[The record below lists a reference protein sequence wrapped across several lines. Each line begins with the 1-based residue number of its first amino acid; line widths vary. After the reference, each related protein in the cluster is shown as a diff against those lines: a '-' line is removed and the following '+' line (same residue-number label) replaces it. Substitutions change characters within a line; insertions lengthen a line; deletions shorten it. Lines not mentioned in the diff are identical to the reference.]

1 MSVET
6 VKIRPEL
13 DAAALRKA
21 EADFEKAFSPSGR
34 ALGGLRKAVA
44 GFARDLGAVGRNLDL
59 AQGAAS
65 AKREFEAA
73 KRQVRDMRAAL
84 TEATET
90 LGQDHKLVRQMRA
103 EMVRVEANFLRVAA
117 IRGRMADLA
126 ERTAQADRASAQAA
140 KAQAERQ
147 KRLAKEA
154 SDYADKYEK
163 ARERYR
169 KAQAERSSLLYGPSL
184 QDRIEAAKAS
194 IKERGGL
201 AGMAVGGLRAGVG
214 GVERAA
220 VRGATGAAVLGAGIT
235 AGAVAAASRIRSE
248 MDRAAK
254 SANLTVEEFSR
265 LKHAAELSGTS
276 VEQVEKAASVLQR
289 QISKGKLDESFAGGL
304 RALGV
309 DAKALGGKSAEQ
321 QLALLADAMQGV
333 GDAGQRTVIASRLF
347 GDEIGAKLVP
357 MLENGGA
364 ALRAAGDEAEA
375 LGLVFSADAA
385 AAAER
390 LGDAQDKLAKA
401 VRGTLTE
408 AFASVV
414 PLLAETAGRMVE
426 WAKANREAVSEKV
439 QAALRK
445 VVETLQAL
453 WARAQEVDWGA
464 WTKRASA
471 LAEVLFTVAK
481 ALSSL
486 LDKLGPMGG
495 AFALLGV
502 KIGLA
507 LGPLGALAV
516 AAAGVGAA
524 FGAMAADA
532 ASAIDSTLVKV
543 RAAQAEALKI
553 AQEQEIE
560 GLREGI
566 DDPYKISQANKKAA
580 EEVLKN
586 ELYLRG
592 AKSIRDLPADVR
604 RKIERISLSGK
615 RDIGRAEVARLS
627 AEANKKRAKEI
638 ARDLETKKPGKP
650 EEGAAAAQ
658 VRKDIE
664 TLAERYGQREYQ
676 RVLQGGGSLAEAKV
690 AELKARRRAKEDLTA
705 RGETLARRGF
715 VGGSGGPT
723 FVGGVSTGA
732 GGAIPVSLDLGG
744 HGGPPP
750 VQIVQILAGAQ
761 VEIPITAAATS
772 TEVDAAIRSG
782 VRKVLSDAIAEALP
796 LVDSGIRR

>member
-21 EADFEKAFSPSGR
+21 EAALEKAFSPTARGVQGLKSAFSGFFR
-34 ALGGLRKAVA
+34 EAEKVGSALQTNRSDSKKWAKSLEEAQKRVVEMKRGLDQATAALGENHTLVREMRVEYAKLALEVGKVKREEQARMAALASAEAQAARAKARRELLVGRGPTLGDRLRGGMDRLQERGAFGLASDAIDAGARGAGRLAVGGALAGVGAVA
-44 GFARDLGAVGRNLDL
+44 G
-59 AQGAAS
+59 AA
-65 AKREFEAA
+65 
-73 KRQVRDMRAAL
+73 
-84 TEATET
+84 
-90 LGQDHKLVRQMRA
+90 
-103 EMVRVEANFLRVAA
+103 
-117 IRGRMADLA
+117 
-126 ERTAQADRASAQAA
+126 
-140 KAQAERQ
+140 
-147 KRLAKEA
+147 
-154 SDYADKYEK
+154 
-163 ARERYR
+163 
-169 KAQAERSSLLYGPSL
+169 
-184 QDRIEAAKAS
+184 
-194 IKERGGL
+194 
-201 AGMAVGGLRAGVG
+201 
-214 GVERAA
+214 
-220 VRGATGAAVLGAGIT
+220 
-235 AGAVAAASRIRSE
+235 AAASKIRTE

-254 SANLTVEEFSR
+254 SANLTVTEFSR

-276 VEQVEKAASVLQR
+276 VEQVEKATSVLQR
-289 QISKGKLDESFAGGL
+289 QLSKGKLDESFAGGL

-309 DAKALGGKSAEQ
+309 DAKAIGGKSAEQ

-333 GDAGQRTVIASRLF
+333 GDAGQRTVIATRLF
-347 GDEIGAKLVP
+347 GDELGAKLVP

-364 ALRAAGDEAEA
+364 ALKAAGDEAEA

-390 LGDAQDKLAKA
+390 LGDAQDKLGKA
-401 VRGTLTE
+401 IRGTLTE

-414 PLLAETAGRMVE
+414 PLLAETAERMVA

-453 WARAQEVDWGA
+453 WERAQEVDWGA
-464 WTKRASA
+464 WTERASA

-543 RAAQAEALKI
+543 REAQTEALKVV
-553 AQEQEIE
+553 QEQEIA
-560 GLREGI
+560 GLRDAIDEPAKIAEG
-566 DDPYKISQANKKAA
+566 NRKAA
-580 EEVLKN
+580 DEVLKA

-592 AKSIRDLPADVR
+592 AKSMKDLPPAVR
-604 RKIERISLSGK
+604 RKIERIGFSAK
-615 RDIGRAEVARLS
+615 KDIGRAEVARLS

-664 TLAERYGQREYQ
+664 MLAERYGQREYQ
-676 RVLQGGGSLAEAKV
+676 RVLQGGGSLAEAKA
-690 AELKARRRAKEDLTA
+690 AEIKARRRAKEDLTA

-782 VRKVLSDAIAEALP
+782 MRRVLSDAIAEALP